1 MASQTFKN
9 NNKVKRYEG
18 LFILNISGKEEGI
31 KETLDKVSAD
41 ITAAGGKVETVQ
53 KMDKKSFAR
62 VADKKFTG
70 GFYANIIFDGTPDV
84 VAQLQSKFALND
96 EVFRVLFTHA
106 AEPVAAK

>member
-1 MASQTFKN
+1 
-9 NNKVKRYEG
+9 VKRYEG

-41 ITAAGGKVETVQ
+41 ISAAGAKVETVQ
-53 KMDKKSFAR
+53 KMDKKSFSR

-70 GFYANIIFDGTPDV
+70 GFYANIIFNATPAV

-96 EVFRVLFTHA
+96 EVFRVLFTLSP
-106 AEPVAAK
+106 EPAPAK

>member
-31 KETLDKVSAD
+31 KETLDKVSAE

-62 VADKKFTG
+62 VADKKHNA
-70 GFYANIIFDGTPDV
+70 GFYINYVFEGAPETVAKLRQRFANNEEIF
-84 VAQLQSKFALND
+84 
-96 EVFRVLFTHA
+96 R
-106 AEPVAAK
+106 